1 MLNLKM
7 DANDLV
13 IEDIPNDMAQQAF
26 RLIRE
31 GIDQARNTTNA
42 A

>member
-7 DANDLV
+7 DANDM
-13 IEDIPNDMAQQAF
+13 IIDDIPNDMAQQAF
-26 RLIRE
+26 KIIRE
-31 GIDQARNTTNA
+31 GIDQARRTSA

>member
-1 MLNLKM
+1 MPNLKM
-7 DANDLV
+7 DADDLV
-13 IEDIPNDMAQQAF
+13 IEDIPNDMAQQVF

-31 GIDQARNTTNA
+31 GIDQARTADA